1 MKSIKYLV
9 LVIFMV
15 SNASGA
21 VTSLLGWQGTVLQYN
36 AYFQAAVALG
46 LFLWLVH
53 KALSWSEHR
62 FSKPIKNARDSK

>member
-1 MKSIKYLV
+1 MKQLKYLV

-21 VTSLLGWQGTVLQYN
+21 FTGLLGWQGTVLQYN
-36 AYFQAAVALG
+36 AYFQGIVALG

-53 KALSWSEHR
+53 KALAWSEHR
-62 FSKPIKNARDSK
+62 FTKPIKNARDTK